1 MSKKD
6 FILDVITLI
15 IFIISI
21 ILILISIFARKGIS
35 IELHVAMILTLLGN
49 IMNLIRYIIRKKKM
63 K

>member
-1 MSKKD
+1 MEKRE

-21 ILILISIFARKGIS
+21 VLILISMFARKGIT
-35 IELHVAMILTLLGN
+35 IELHIAMGLTICGN
-49 IMNLIRYIIRKKKM
+49 VMNLIRYIIRKKKM

>member
-35 IELHVAMILTLLGN
+35 IELHIAMILTLLGN